1 MVNHNPRRDI
11 IDFAN
16 HETTTVT
23 DETVRVARIVVV
35 LLISLPNE
43 KQQLEHL
50 VFRGRRVENHLSNS
64 REDSG
69 DEGVIYDK
77 VIQKVIGEPSSV
89 MLMRRVRTSGLVT
102 SSRLLKIS
110 IVTSEEVGN
119 EVTLVTEVIVA

>member
-1 MVNHNPRRDI
+1 M
-11 IDFAN
+11 
-16 HETTTVT
+16 
-23 DETVRVARIVVV
+23 
-35 LLISLPNE
+35 
-43 KQQLEHL
+43 
-50 VFRGRRVENHLSNS
+50 ENHLSNS